1 MFCQYVTHEVFKEV
15 IKSNHPVATND
26 APTLP
31 PLTHVEKNAV
41 RYVAGYVC
49 KKKVLEQIRA
59 SSCTGREAMVL
70 CLLDL
75 NGGHR
80 DDAENTDEWIHLVN
94 RGRLRSS
101 VFDHGE

>member
-1 MFCQYVTHEVFKEV
+1 
-15 IKSNHPVATND
+15 
-26 APTLP
+26 
-31 PLTHVEKNAV
+31 
-41 RYVAGYVC
+41 
-49 KKKVLEQIRA
+49 
-59 SSCTGREAMVL
+59 MVL